1 MEQVNI
7 YSPEITQYIN
17 NDIEI
22 TGRVREMVQYNKMYK
37 SPSVMSLHI
46 KKVIFN
52 PPATIVYWMDGCKT
66 VVRCMPGDKFDPEK
80 GIAMAYVRRISEAL
94 PDTRKDIKKWVK
106 TYNPPK
112 KEVQKDPYDINIY
125 DFVRTAALRFRP
137 YNVAIRDPHYEA
149 LREYRNSMYGIGN
162 IPCYHYG
169 VLLDEA
175 VKAIRKA
182 TITEESMRTA
192 IYRGALM
199 NTTIPKFL
207 RLGAF
212 ASITKEA
219 VDAGVKF
226 NLSDLKEVARDLVGD
241 AQTEAAFNRIV
252 FENK

>member
-37 SPSVMSLHI
+37 SPSTMSLNI

-52 PPATIVYWMDGCKT
+52 PPATVVYWMDGCKT
-66 VVRCMPGDKFDPEK
+66 VVKCMPGDKFDPEK

-94 PDTRKDIKKWVK
+94 PDTRKNIKKWVK
-106 TYNPPK
+106 TYKPAK
-112 KEVQKDPYDINIY
+112 KNGFSFSDWAVDAGRRY
-125 DFVRTAALRFRP
+125 AA
-137 YNVAIRDPHYEA
+137 
-149 LREYRNSMYGIGN
+149 
-162 IPCYHYG
+162 IPCDPIIRNPREVIRRGLNSLYG
-169 VLLDEA
+169 FGVVDEYSLYPWFNEA

-182 TITEESMRTA
+182 TITEETMRTA
-192 IYRGALM
+192 IYQGALM

-207 RLGAF
+207 RLNIF

-226 NLSDLKEVARDLVGD
+226 NLSDLKETAGYLVSD
-241 AQTEAAFNRIV
+241 PQTDAAFKRII